1 MIIRCYSG
9 RTVAEALTKVKNDLG
24 ENALIVE
31 TRSVKGAGVLAGTV
45 GYEIVA
51 ALEHSTPTVAT
62 RQVRPS
68 LPAAAPAPA
77 PALSPTTSSQ
87 AALRYGA
94 DAQRPAMLTAM
105 PAAAAATAAPA
116 ESGQLSRELAAIRAE
131 LGRLAS
137 GRASASELP
146 DDLNDIFV
154 AAELPDDLQRELAQV
169 VTSAGDRLAPA
180 RREVF
185 LHAWL
190 TRSMPCVAGIDWAT
204 TRHLLIVGPT
214 GVGKTTTLAKLAAQ
228 LVHGRKA
235 RVGIITIDTYR
246 IGAQDQLRAY
256 ADLLDVPFAVAST
269 PAEFTKALAGFAGCD
284 HVLIDTAG
292 RSPADAARVHEL
304 RAFCRAAA
312 GSGSG
317 LAVMLA
323 LPATC
328 GRAEFAA
335 VVERFSVLPLSHT
348 VVTKLD
354 ECAAAGRLY
363 GCLRRHALQPAY
375 FTTGQE
381 VPDDIATGNAR
392 LVVDRIFARA
402 TVGADA

>member
-68 LPAAAPAPA
+68 LPAAAPTPA
-77 PALSPTTSSQ
+77 PTLSPTTSSQ

-269 PAEFTKALAGFAGCD
+269 PAEFTKALAGFADCD